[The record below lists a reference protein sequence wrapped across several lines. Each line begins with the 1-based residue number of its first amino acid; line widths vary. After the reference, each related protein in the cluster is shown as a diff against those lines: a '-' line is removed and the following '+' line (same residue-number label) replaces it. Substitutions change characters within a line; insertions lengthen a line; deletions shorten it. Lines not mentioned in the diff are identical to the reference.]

1 MSPLLKT
8 DEGWKIDKSSMLT
21 WLISILLGA
30 IIAAPST
37 YYSIKFMVSDH
48 DKRITSIE
56 ADNKAQ
62 SYRITAVETYVTQ
75 DIVNTQ
81 WLKSDI
87 NEMKVLLN
95 EIRKD
100 QKRGNK

>member
-8 DEGWKIDKSSMLT
+8 EQGWKIDKSSMLT

-62 SYRITAVETYVTQ
+62 NSRISAVETYVTE
-75 DIVNTQ
+75 DVVKTQ
-81 WLKSDI
+81 WLRTDI
-87 NEMKVLLN
+87 SEMKVLLN
-95 EIRKD
+95 EIRRD
-100 QKRGNK
+100 QKRNNK